1 MIWGSLLSIIK
12 VVKRIP
18 GSMPE
23 DVAHVDLLG
32 CGKTDKQK
40 EGEKDF
46 HQL

>member
-1 MIWGSLLSIIK
+1 
-12 VVKRIP
+12 
-18 GSMPE
+18 MPE

-32 CGKTDKQK
+32 CGKADKEK